1 MVENSGDFVDDGMS
15 SASSRGTGSI
25 PRGIEVL
32 VKKASVDREFRE
44 ALMERRADVAGDIG
58 LELEPSE
65 IAMLS
70 TIPGDQLAAIIDRT
84 DVAPDS
90 RRAFL
95 GKVASVMLA
104 AVGTTILGCSDKNP
118 VTGSQPDNPV
128 RGIQPDDPD
137 STATAGGI
145 RPSRDFDE
153 TKDKKTE

>member
-1 MVENSGDFVDDGMS
+1 MGKEHSGLTDDSQSSMS
-15 SASSRGTGSI
+15 RNRVGSI

-32 VKKASVDREFRE
+32 VKKASVDQEFRE

-58 LELEPSE
+58 LELEPAE

-70 TIPGDQLAAIIDRT
+70 TIPGNQLAAIIDRT
-84 DVAPDS
+84 DVSPDS

-104 AVGTTILGCSDKNP
+104 AVGTTILGCDGDP
-118 VTGSQPDNPV
+118 VTGSESDNPV

-137 STATAGGI
+137 TTGTAGGI
-145 RPSRDFDE
+145 RPSRDLSDK
-153 TKDKKTE
+153 KDKKAE